1 MNIDEAI
8 QRFRTAAIQKGD
20 FAQSAVEDHRLYG
33 ELATAWRELHNQGIA
48 GRDAFK
54 KLLAD
59 ESQYVRGCVAAQLLS
74 EGDRDAVPVLNG
86 LARGQGTDGFNAQEK
101 PKECR
106 PKRLE
111 SPFRG
116 NPT

>member
-20 FAQSAVEDHRLYG
+20 FPQSVAEDHRLRRAM
-33 ELATAWRELHNQGIA
+33 ATAWCELHNQGIA

-59 ESQYVRGCVAAQLLS
+59 ESRYVRGWVAAQLLS
-74 EGDRDAVPVLNG
+74 EGDRDAVPVLNE
-86 LARGQGTDGFNAQEK
+86 LARGQGIDGFNAQMTL
-101 PKECR
+101 KEWR
-106 PKRLE
+106 AKRLS
-111 SPFRG
+111 SPFSG
-116 NPT
+116 SAT